1 MAGAWLCLLPKDDL
15 TTLRRGLVKSMRV
28 LSGAVDR
35 SSYRPITAW
44 LFQPGPHRESGRHRG
59 TGGIMSGSPPT
70 AVGVFNTSPDT
81 VEMLRIV
88 LEREGLIVVSAYTY
102 DLRDSK
108 IDIEALVRQHQPKV
122 IIFDVAPPY
131 DANWRLFEHIRGMP
145 VLAGI
150 KFVVTTTN
158 VARVREVAGVTE
170 PLLEIVGKP
179 YDLNQIVEAVKK
191 CLSAS

>member
-1 MAGAWLCLLPKDDL
+1 
-15 TTLRRGLVKSMRV
+15 
-28 LSGAVDR
+28 
-35 SSYRPITAW
+35 
-44 LFQPGPHRESGRHRG
+44 
-59 TGGIMSGSPPT
+59 MSGSPPT

>member
-1 MAGAWLCLLPKDDL
+1 MN
-15 TTLRRGLVKSMRV
+15 S
-28 LSGAVDR
+28 
-35 SSYRPITAW
+35 
-44 LFQPGPHRESGRHRG
+44 
-59 TGGIMSGSPPT
+59 SPPT

-122 IIFDVAPPY
+122 IIFDIAPPY
-131 DANWRLFEHIRGMP
+131 DANWRLFEHMRAMP

-158 VARVREVAGVTE
+158 VARVREVAGTTE

-179 YDLNQIVEAVKK
+179 YDLNKIVEAVKH